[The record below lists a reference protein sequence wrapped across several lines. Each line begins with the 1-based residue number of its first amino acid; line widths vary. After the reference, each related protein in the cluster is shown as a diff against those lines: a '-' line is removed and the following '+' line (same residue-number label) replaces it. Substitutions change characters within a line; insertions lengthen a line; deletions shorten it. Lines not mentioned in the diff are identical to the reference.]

1 MNPLKL
7 FLLFTLS
14 FGLGFFSF
22 AQSDSRDTNKSKPKK
37 FEDFHSNLGQQG
49 IVELTDSPRR
59 AFPARTAS
67 AARFVPSGNL
77 QSNPMV
83 LPGGVTDVTPT
94 PSSTR
99 KRWPGDEPA
108 REKEPSS
115 VSVSLFAGS
124 RPYLT
129 NNVLRSP
136 SGEIDSGVWENTLG
150 GSVSSGKPFKVGDY
164 VSLIPRLDL
173 IMQWS
178 NYGEETVSDL
188 LDYRFGMIKGGLG
201 ASLPGDWTLT
211 TALEY
216 NVLHSQFSGDRMF
229 DAVAPSLQLQKVVGL
244 RETTFLMVDGMLKLS
259 NTNREIDVK
268 LPGIF
273 ADDGDNFQTTLN
285 LSLIQTFGDSG
296 KYVLMPTLGLTRSEY
311 LKNTQDG
318 RADLV
323 FSAGVSGIWQA
334 LDWLSLQTFLNYS
347 TLSTNSKGEDLG
359 ASTFD
364 AWDVGLSVTASYTF

>member
-1 MNPLKL
+1 MKTVKL
-7 FLLFTLS
+7 LFLFTLS
-14 FGLGFFSF
+14 LGLGSVSF
-22 AQSDSRDTNKSKPKK
+22 AQSDSKDTNESKPKK

-59 AFPARTAS
+59 ALPARTAP

-77 QSNPMV
+77 QSNPVV
-83 LPGGVTDVTPT
+83 LPGGVADGTPT
-94 PSSTR
+94 SSSTR
-99 KRWPGDEPA
+99 KRWSRDEPGE
-108 REKEPSS
+108 EKEPSAVS
-115 VSVSLFAGS
+115 VSVFAGS
-124 RPYLT
+124 RPYQT

-150 GSVSSGKPFKVGDY
+150 GSVTGQPFKVGDY

-216 NVLHSQFSGDRMF
+216 NVLHSQFSGDQMF

-244 RETTFLMVDGMLKLS
+244 RDTTFLMVDGMLKLS
-259 NTNREIDVK
+259 NTNREIDVL

-311 LKNTQDG
+311 LKNLQDG

-347 TLSTNSKGEDLG
+347 TLSTNSKGDAVG

>member
-1 MNPLKL
+1 MKTVKL
-7 FLLFTLS
+7 LFLFTLS
-14 FGLGFFSF
+14 LGLGSIFSF
-22 AQSDSRDTNKSKPKK
+22 AQLADKDANKSKPKK

-49 IVELTDSPRR
+49 IVELRDSPRR
-59 AFPARTAS
+59 GLPSRLGPTP
-67 AARFVPSGNL
+67 RFVPIGNL

-83 LPGGVTDVTPT
+83 LPGGGADGTTV

-99 KRWPGDEPA
+99 KRWSRDEPGE
-108 REKEPSS
+108 EKKPSAVSAS
-115 VSVSLFAGS
+115 VFAGS
-124 RPYLT
+124 RPYQT

-150 GSVSSGKPFKVGDY
+150 GSVTGQPFKVGDY
-164 VSLIPRLDL
+164 LSLIPRLDL

-244 RETTFLMVDGMLKLS
+244 RDTTFLMVDGMLKLS
-259 NTNREIDVK
+259 NTNREIDVL

-311 LKNTQDG
+311 LKNLQDG

-347 TLSTNSKGEDLG
+347 TLSTNSKGDAVG